1 MPVMLSRG
9 ASIDYDVQGEGPDLL
24 LISGL
29 GFGRWGWFKQVP
41 ELSRHFRT
49 ISFDVRKDLD
59 PRHGVADLAGEASA
73 LLDHLGVEKVHVLG
87 TSLGG
92 FVAQELA
99 LERPELVER
108 LVLVCTSYGAR
119 EPERMSLRTM
129 GRMLGWGSFGV
140 EDATRRGLE
149 TATSFSYRHTHPEE
163 FEDLIRWRMAT
174 SPSFS
179 GYYEQALAGARFDS
193 YRDVGHIAAS
203 TLVIHGADDLYV
215 PVGNAAALAGA
226 IPDSRLVVLR
236 DAGHLVFIER
246 AWEVNHEVTN
256 FLKDR

>member
-1 MPVMLSRG
+1 MLSRQ

-49 ISFDVRKDLD
+49 ITFDVHKDLD
-59 PRHGVADLAGEASA
+59 PRHGVADLAEEAFA
-73 LLDHLGVEKVHVLG
+73 LLDHLGVEKAHVLG

-92 FVAQELA
+92 FVAQKLA
-99 LERPELVER
+99 ITRPDLVDG
-108 LVLVCTSYGAR
+108 LVLICTSYGSR
-119 EPERMSLRTM
+119 EPEPMSLRTM
-129 GRMLGWGSFGV
+129 GRLVGWGSFGTR
-140 EDATRRGLE
+140 DATRRGLQA
-149 TATSFSYRHTHPEE
+149 ATSQSYRSAHPEE
-163 FEDLIRWRMAT
+163 FEEILRWRLAS
-174 SPSFS
+174 SPSFT
-179 GYYEQALAGARFDS
+179 GYYEQALAGVRFDS
-193 YRDVGHIAAS
+193 SRDVRNISAP
-203 TLVIHGADDLYV
+203 TLVIHGSDDRYV

-246 AWEVNHEVTN
+246 AWEVNREITS
-256 FLKDR
+256 FLERL

>member
-1 MPVMLSRG
+1 MLSNG

-24 LISGL
+24 LIGGL
-29 GFGRWGWFKQVP
+29 GFGRWAWFKQVP

-49 ISFDVRKDLD
+49 ISFDVHKDLD
-59 PRHGVADLAGEASA
+59 PRHGVADLAEEASA
-73 LLDHLGVEKVHVLG
+73 LLEHLGVEKAHVLG

-99 LERPELVER
+99 LGRPDLVDG

-119 EPERMSLRTM
+119 EPEPMSVRAL
-129 GRMLGWGSFGV
+129 GKMLGWGSFGSR
-140 EDATRRGLE
+140 DATRRGLE
-149 TATSFSYRHTHPEE
+149 AATSRAYRAESPEE
-163 FEDLIRWRMAT
+163 FEGLIRWRMAT

-193 YRDVGHIAAS
+193 FRNIGHLKAP
-203 TLVIHGADDLYV
+203 TLVIHGSDDRFV
-215 PVGNAAALAGA
+215 PVGNATALASA
-226 IPDSRLVVLR
+226 LPDSRLVVLR

-246 AWEVNHEVTN
+246 AWEVNREVVS
-256 FLKDR
+256 FLESC

>member
-1 MPVMLSRG
+1 MLSRE

-41 ELSRHFRT
+41 ELSRRFRT
-49 ISFDVRKDLD
+49 ITFDVHRDLD
-59 PRHGVADLAGEASA
+59 PRHGVADLAEEASA
-73 LLDHLGVEKVHVLG
+73 LLDHLGVEKAHVLG

-92 FVAQELA
+92 FVAQKLA
-99 LERPELVER
+99 LGRPELVDG

-119 EPERMSLRTM
+119 EPEHMSMGAL
-129 GRMLGWGSFGV
+129 GRMLGWGSFGAR
-140 EDATRRGLE
+140 DAMRRGLE
-149 TATSFSYRHTHPEE
+149 TATSHSYRAEHPEE
-163 FEDLIRWRMAT
+163 FEHLVRWRMAN

-193 YRDVGHIAAS
+193 SRDLGQIKAP
-203 TLVIHGADDLYV
+203 TLVIHGAGDRYV

-246 AWEVNHEVTN
+246 AWEVNHEVAS
-256 FLKDR
+256 FLDPR